1 MTRLALPTR
10 RRAIFLLL
18 AVAALALLTGI
29 GWWIGQQ
36 TRPQP
41 ASARPALWHLVQGER
56 EAYLL
61 GTLHVVP
68 PDSRWL
74 GPGITRAVGRS
85 DRLILEVTGLEAE
98 RQTGAVFARLG
109 QARGLPPVTARL
121 TAEDAERL
129 RVLAARDPRGLHGI
143 DGYKSWAAALLVN
156 ASAASRLSLSSDAAP
171 ERQLSRLFAEAGKPV
186 AGLETIAGQLGLFD
200 DLDETDQR
208 RLLTQSVREAEA
220 APRLYGQLY
229 AAWATGDLD
238 RIGTQFL
245 APLAAAPALRAALV
259 ERRNARWAQQL
270 DSELGR
276 AGAVTF
282 IAVGAGHLVGPDS
295 LLAAMTARGWQ
306 VERLQ

>member
-1 MTRLALPTR
+1 MTRFVLPTR
-10 RRAIFLLL
+10 RRAILVLL
-18 AVAALALLTGI
+18 AVAALALLAGI

-41 ASARPALWHLVQGER
+41 ATARPALWHLVQGER

-68 PDSRWL
+68 RDSRWL
-74 GPGITRAVGRS
+74 GPIITRAAARS
-85 DRLILEVTGLEAE
+85 DRLILEVTELEAE
-98 RQTGAVFARLG
+98 RQTGAIFTRLG
-109 QARGLPPVTARL
+109 RASGLPPAVARL
-121 TAEDAERL
+121 TAEDADRL
-129 RVLAARDPRGLHGI
+129 RALVARDPRGLHGI
-143 DGYKSWAAALLVN
+143 DGYKSWAVALLVN

-171 ERQLSRLFAEAGKPV
+171 ERQLSQLFAEAGKPV

-200 DLDETDQR
+200 HLDEADQR
-208 RLLTQSVREAEA
+208 RLLTQSVREADA
-220 APRLYGQLY
+220 ASRLYGQLY
-229 AAWATGDLD
+229 AAWATGDLG
-238 RIGTQFL
+238 RIETQFL
-245 APLAAAPALRAALV
+245 APLAAAPALRAVLV

-295 LLAAMTARGWQ
+295 LLAGMAARGWRIEQ
-306 VERLQ
+306 LQ